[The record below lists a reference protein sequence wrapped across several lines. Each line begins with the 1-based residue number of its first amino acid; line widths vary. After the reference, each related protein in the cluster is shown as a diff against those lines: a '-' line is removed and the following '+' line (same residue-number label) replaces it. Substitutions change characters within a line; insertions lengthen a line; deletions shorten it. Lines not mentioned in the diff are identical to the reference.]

1 MFSEHTG
8 HFQTNAPTARTFL
21 IFFGTEYLSGTL
33 GTGTSSVP
41 RGTPWRALSLDNLSI
56 NTIRTLSIDAVQQ
69 ANSGHPGTPM
79 ALAPVSAMRHEFG
92 GHVELTANKIV
103 SAHR

>member
-1 MFSEHTG
+1 MGRMTKTSRHTEM
-8 HFQTNAPTARTFL
+8 PTKTVSSIRPLFN
-21 IFFGTEYLSGTL
+21 LSGQA
-33 GTGTSSVP
+33 P
-41 RGTPWRALSLDNLSI
+41 EQALSLDNLSI

>member
-1 MFSEHTG
+1 MPTKTVSSIQPLFNLSRQASE
-8 HFQTNAPTARTFL
+8 Q
-21 IFFGTEYLSGTL
+21 
-33 GTGTSSVP
+33 V
-41 RGTPWRALSLDNLSI
+41 LSLDNLSI

-103 SAHR
+103 SARR

>member
-1 MFSEHTG
+1 MGRTTKAARHAEM
-8 HFQTNAPTARTFL
+8 PTKTASSIQPLFN
-21 IFFGTEYLSGTL
+21 LSGQA
-33 GTGTSSVP
+33 P
-41 RGTPWRALSLDNLSI
+41 EQALSLDNLSI

-103 SAHR
+103 SARR

>member
-1 MFSEHTG
+1 MGRT
-8 HFQTNAPTARTFL
+8 PKTARHAEMPTKTVSSIRPLFS
-21 IFFGTEYLSGTL
+21 LSGQA
-33 GTGTSSVP
+33 P
-41 RGTPWRALSLDNLSI
+41 EQALSLDNLSI